1 MFVRKKVSE
10 LLEEKRSVNN
20 APNDEN
26 QANHSESKRKFYGE
40 FGNSSKSERPSQ
52 VEYTKN
58 NVLEQIER
66 DTSSIADQSMKNLIA
81 EIKGVE
87 VLVAR

>member
-1 MFVRKKVSE
+1 M
-10 LLEEKRSVNN
+10 LEEKRSVNN

-26 QANHSESKRKFYGE
+26 QATHSESKRKFYGE
-40 FGNSSKSERPSQ
+40 FGISSKSERSSQ

-66 DTSSIADQSMKNLIA
+66 DTSAIADQSMKDLIA